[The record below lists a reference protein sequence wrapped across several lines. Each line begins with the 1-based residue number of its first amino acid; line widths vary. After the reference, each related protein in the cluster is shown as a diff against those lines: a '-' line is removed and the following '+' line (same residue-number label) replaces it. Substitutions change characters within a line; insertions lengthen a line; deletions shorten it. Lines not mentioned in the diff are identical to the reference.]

1 MLRKIINKKSK
12 GQAMAE
18 YAILVFIVMSAFA
31 GIMTPFCE
39 SLDEFVQVV
48 YSIFISNYP

>member
-1 MLRKIINKKSK
+1 MKKFLNRKSP
-12 GQAMAE
+12 GQALAE

-31 GIMTPFCE
+31 GIMTPFCQ
-39 SLDEFVQVV
+39 SLDDFVQLV